1 MTEPLRIGVIGVGV
15 MGADHAERVARR
27 IGGVRLAAV
36 SDRTR
41 PGVRMSRGDWGLP
54 RRLTGAS

>member
-27 IGGVRLAAV
+27 IGGVLARPRC
-36 SDRTR
+36 RTPDTAR
-41 PGVRMSRGDWGLP
+41 CARRRGA
-54 RRLTGAS
+54 TGDCRDG